1 MLGAVTI
8 TPGLPMEAN
17 VAAMAET
24 RRAMR
29 VRALVA
35 SAAIGLAFITVGG
48 QLVRL
53 AMRGQFEITSAISEP
68 VAKSFAR
75 PEIVDRKGR
84 LIATDVEVPSLF
96 ADPALIVD
104 RDEVAEKL
112 ASVFPD
118 LDMAELRRN
127 LADRDRRFV
136 WIRRGLPPKVA
147 QQVHD
152 LGLPGI
158 AFRNEL
164 RRVYPAGSLA
174 GHVLGAVNIDNK
186 GVAGLERYIDE
197 AVGVEPVQGASLTD
211 RAPVRLSLDLGVQ
224 HTLEDELKRAMDR
237 YRAPGAAGLVLDAKS
252 GEIVASSSL
261 PGVDPARSAM
271 AQEPTQLDKIAGG
284 TFELGS
290 VFKMVTIAMALE
302 SGQATPDR
310 ALDVRQ
316 PLIAGPHIIRDLH
329 PAGRP
334 LSVAEVFIHSSNV
347 GAGMLA
353 LEAGAERQQ
362 EFLKRLGL
370 TEGMRTEA
378 GAVAAPQLPAR
389 WEKAETI
396 TISYGHG
403 LAVAPIQ
410 FAAAAA
416 VLVNGG
422 RLIKPTYLRRAADE
436 GAGAQVLSP
445 RTSAQI
451 RDLMRRNVTDPSGTG
466 RRADVPGYHVGGK
479 TGTAEL
485 AVRGGYKD
493 TAVIS
498 SFLAAFPIEEPRY
511 VVLVMLFEPEGTAET
526 KGKLTAGLNAAPT
539 VASLISRIAPQLD
552 LLPVDTAAKPASG
565 G

>member
-17 VAAMAET
+17 VAATAEA
-24 RRAMR
+24 RRSMR

-152 LGLPGI
+152 LGLPGL

-164 RRVYPAGSLA
+164 RRVYPTGSLA

-224 HTLEDELKRAMDR
+224 HALEDELKRAMDR
-237 YRAPGAAGLVLDAKS
+237 YRAPGAAGLVLDANS

-261 PGVDPARSAM
+261 PGVDPARSTM
-271 AQEPTQLDKIAGG
+271 AQEPSRLDKIAGG

-334 LSVAEVFIHSSNV
+334 LSVADVFIHSSNV

-353 LEAGAERQQ
+353 LEAGAAHQQ

-422 RLIKPTYLRRAADE
+422 RLIKPTYLRRTADE
-436 GAGAQVLSP
+436 GAGAQVISP

-511 VVLVMLFEPEGTAET
+511 VVFVMLFEPEGTAET

-552 LLPVDTAAKPASG
+552 LLPVDAAAKPASG